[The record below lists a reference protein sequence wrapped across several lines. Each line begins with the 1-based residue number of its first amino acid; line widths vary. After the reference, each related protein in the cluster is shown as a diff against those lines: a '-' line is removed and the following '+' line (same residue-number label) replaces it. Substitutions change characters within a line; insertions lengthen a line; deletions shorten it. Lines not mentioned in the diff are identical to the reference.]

1 MLVVESNTLVSNGF
15 QTSTKLH
22 FFQVKKSMNHFFLRI
37 THSISTYLSIVNKS
51 EISLFNVLHPVWIN
65 CERSS
70 KSNISVKYTLWQT
83 SLVFSHRKK
92 WRGYLEHLLWVK
104 NFILFFNIQF
114 FGINKTLLSMWLSLW
129 KEQFLATVQQQIQ

>member
-1 MLVVESNTLVSNGF
+1 MLVSNGF
-15 QTSTKLH
+15 QTSRKLH
-22 FFQVKKSMNHFFLRI
+22 FFQVKKLMNPFFLRI

-70 KSNISVKYTLWQT
+70 KSNISVKYNLWQT
-83 SLVFSHRKK
+83 SLVFSHREK
-92 WRGYLEHLLWVK
+92 WRGYSEHLLWAK

-129 KEQFLATVQQQIQ
+129 KERFLATVQQQIQ